1 MQCYGGVYRNVEWM
15 YVCLQGLNEFRGVWS
30 GVAGLGGVEEVC
42 GVAEGDVDDDV
53 TVFLDVIDY
62 SFLCP

>member
-1 MQCYGGVYRNVEWM
+1 MEWLFRCVE
-15 YVCLQGLNEFRGVWS
+15 VWRK
-30 GVAGLGGVEEVC
+30 C
-42 GVAEGDVDDDV
+42 GVGEGYVEDDDGGDV